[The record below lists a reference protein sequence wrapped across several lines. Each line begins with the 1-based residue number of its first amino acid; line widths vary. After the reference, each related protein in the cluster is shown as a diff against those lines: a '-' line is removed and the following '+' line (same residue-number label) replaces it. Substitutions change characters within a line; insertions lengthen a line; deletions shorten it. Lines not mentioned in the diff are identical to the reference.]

1 MNSCFEF
8 LTMCCLNISPDSWIQ
23 LVSGFGAVVVALLA
37 IIHGNKN
44 SRKALEQQNGIIQY
58 QHNEKRLDEYNGCL
72 RDNLELLNFVD
83 VVGPMVYMSH
93 GDYSQT
99 KREICSRK
107 SKIYSYDLRFKYLFS
122 NGGLGK
128 TCLLKEYEVSWDEAT
143 KTLSVLLDKML
154 DYVNY
159 LSQYAAENEIM
170 KNKNQQIE
178 IYSRMIELDMNNSSQ
193 YSLEIESLRS
203 ELIELSLRQSKFKDT
218 VDKFTEDIQVLINE
232 LRNQSVVLFQ
242 LSQQLMKELQDRLL
256 DKSK

>member
-1 MNSCFEF
+1 MNIP
-8 LTMCCLNISPDSWIQ
+8 LMCNLNISPESWIQ
-23 LVSGFGAVVVALLA
+23 LVSGLGAVVVALLA

-44 SRKALEQQNGIIQY
+44 SRKALLQQNRIIQY
-58 QHNEKRLDEYNGCL
+58 QHNERRLDEYNGCL

-83 VVGPMVYMSH
+83 VVGSMVYMSH
-93 GDYSQT
+93 ADYSQT

-128 TCLLKEYEVSWDEAT
+128 TCLLKEYEASWDEAT

-159 LSQYAAENEIM
+159 LSQFAAENEIM

-203 ELIELSLRQSKFKDT
+203 ELIELSLRQSKFMDT

-242 LSQQLMKELQDRLL
+242 LSQQLMKELQVRLL
-256 DKSK
+256 DNLG

>member
-1 MNSCFEF
+1 MNIP
-8 LTMCCLNISPDSWIQ
+8 LMCTLNISPETWIQ
-23 LVSGFGAVVVALLA
+23 LGSGLGAVVVALLA

-44 SRKALEQQNGIIQY
+44 SRKALLQQNRIIQY
-58 QHNEKRLDEYNGCL
+58 QHNERRLDEYNGCL

-93 GDYSQT
+93 ADYSQT

-128 TCLLKEYEVSWDEAT
+128 TCLLKEYEASWDEAT

-159 LSQYAAENEIM
+159 LSQFAAENEIM

-242 LSQQLMKELQDRLL
+242 LSQQVMKELHGKLL
-256 DKSK
+256 DNLG

>member
-1 MNSCFEF
+1 M
-8 LTMCCLNISPDSWIQ
+8 
-23 LVSGFGAVVVALLA
+23 
-37 IIHGNKN
+37 
-44 SRKALEQQNGIIQY
+44 
-58 QHNEKRLDEYNGCL
+58 
-72 RDNLELLNFVD
+72 
-83 VVGPMVYMSH
+83 
-93 GDYSQT
+93 
-99 KREICSRK
+99 
-107 SKIYSYDLRFKYLFS
+107 
-122 NGGLGK
+122 GGLGK
-128 TCLLKEYEVSWDEAT
+128 TCLRKEYEASWDEAT

-232 LRNQSVVLFQ
+232 LRNQSVVLFH

>member
-1 MNSCFEF
+1 MNILLICS
-8 LTMCCLNISPDSWIQ
+8 LNISPDSWIQ

-44 SRKALEQQNGIIQY
+44 SRKALDQQNRIIQY

-128 TCLLKEYEVSWDEAT
+128 TCLLKEYEASWDEAT

>member
-1 MNSCFEF
+1 M
-8 LTMCCLNISPDSWIQ
+8 
-23 LVSGFGAVVVALLA
+23 
-37 IIHGNKN
+37 
-44 SRKALEQQNGIIQY
+44 
-58 QHNEKRLDEYNGCL
+58 
-72 RDNLELLNFVD
+72 
-83 VVGPMVYMSH
+83 
-93 GDYSQT
+93 
-99 KREICSRK
+99 
-107 SKIYSYDLRFKYLFS
+107 
-122 NGGLGK
+122 
-128 TCLLKEYEVSWDEAT
+128 LKEYEASWDEAT
-143 KTLSVLLDKML
+143 KILSVLLDKML

-170 KNKNQQIE
+170 KNINQQIE